1 MNIDWNKFEM
11 VAIGTIGFTAFMVVV
26 YSLGVRFLTN
36 AQNQEAAAKK
46 GDTVV
51 TGGGIVGKVSRVIDD
66 NYIEVEIVAN
76 TKIRIV
82 KSTLTDVLDATGTA
96 AND

>member
-46 GDTVV
+46 GNA
-51 TGGGIVGKVSRVIDD
+51 KAARS
-66 NYIEVEIVAN
+66 ELAN
-76 TKIRIV
+76 RIAAYALFALSAAVLAYGVFIMFETMYTK
-82 KSTLTDVLDATGTA
+82 K
-96 AND
+96 

>member
-36 AQNQEAAAKK
+36 AQNQESAAKK
-46 GDTVV
+46 GNAKAARSELLNRIAAYALFALSAAVLAYGVFIMFETM
-51 TGGGIVGKVSRVIDD
+51 
-66 NYIEVEIVAN
+66 Y
-76 TKIRIV
+76 TK
-82 KSTLTDVLDATGTA
+82 K
-96 AND
+96 

>member
-36 AQNQEAAAKK
+36 AQHQEAAAKK
-46 GDTVV
+46 GNA
-51 TGGGIVGKVSRVIDD
+51 KAARS
-66 NYIEVEIVAN
+66 ELAN
-76 TKIRIV
+76 RIAAYSLFALSAAILAYGVFIMFETMYTK
-82 KSTLTDVLDATGTA
+82 K
-96 AND
+96 

>member
-36 AQNQEAAAKK
+36 AQHFESSAKK
-46 GDTVV
+46 GNAKAARNELVNRIAGYALFALSAAVLAYGVFIMFETM
-51 TGGGIVGKVSRVIDD
+51 
-66 NYIEVEIVAN
+66 Y
-76 TKIRIV
+76 TK
-82 KSTLTDVLDATGTA
+82 K
-96 AND
+96 